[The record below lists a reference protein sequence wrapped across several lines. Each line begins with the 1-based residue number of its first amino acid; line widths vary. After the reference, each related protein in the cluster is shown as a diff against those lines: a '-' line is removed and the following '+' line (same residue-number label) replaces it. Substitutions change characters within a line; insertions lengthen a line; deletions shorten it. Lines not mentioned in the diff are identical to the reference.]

1 MSGPMKLDS
10 LVVMGHSALKKTSKQ
25 QTNNSKDHILVHKDK
40 VLLEPAWLWFPWSLP
55 FLGLLISIFPPLML
69 KFSISF

>member
-10 LVVMGHSALKKTSKQ
+10 LVAVGHSTLKKTSKQ

-40 VLLEPAWLWFPWSLP
+40 VLLELAWPFVSLVIVLSRIIDFHIP
-55 FLGLLISIFPPLML
+55 ITCA
-69 KFSISF
+69 